1 MADEIRRLIR
11 VRTQKGARF
20 KRDGFGKKS
29 QLSDSWRKPRG
40 QHNKQREQKKAKG
53 ALPKPG
59 FGSPL
64 SVRGMHPSGFYEVL
78 VYSADGLDGLNAK
91 THAVRISAKVGN
103 RKRSGI
109 QEKALAAGLKVM
121 NAREASARAETPAA
135 SLKAKEEIVQ
145 KKEKPKKV
153 KPKPKKK
160 EEEPREVKEDKKEPA
175 KPAAKKKVKAEPAEE
190 KPKKTK
196 KPKVQKTKA
205 EDSPEQKPEKSTK
218 PKAESTKPK
227 AESTKPKAESTKE
240 KKEKPKTAQKTAASQ
255 KKKTASGVKDNE

>member
-53 ALPKPG
+53 NLPKPG
-59 FGSPL
+59 FGSPIA
-64 SVRGMHPSGFYEVL
+64 VRGMHPSGFYEVL
-78 VYSADGLDGLNAK
+78 VFSADDLDGLNAK
-91 THAVRISAKVGN
+91 THAVRISANVGN

-109 QEKALAAGLKVM
+109 QEKALSAGLKVL
-121 NAREASARAETPAA
+121 NAREAPAPAGTPRPAPV
-135 SLKAKEEIVQ
+135 KAKEEAVQ
-145 KKEKPKKV
+145 KKEKPKKA
-153 KPKPKKK
+153 KPKPTKKA
-160 EEEPREVKEDKKEPA
+160 EEPHEVKEEIKKPAKPAA

-190 KPKKTK
+190 KPKKAK
-196 KPKVQKTKA
+196 KPKVQKAKA
-205 EDSPEQKPEKSTK
+205 EGSSEPK
-218 PKAESTKPK
+218 PKK
-227 AESTKPKAESTKE
+227 STKPKAESTKE
-240 KKEKPKTAQKTAASQ
+240 KKEKPKTAQKTAATK

>member
-53 ALPKPG
+53 NLPKPG
-59 FGSPL
+59 FGSPIA
-64 SVRGMHPSGFYEVL
+64 VRGMHPSGFYEVL
-78 VYSADGLDGLNAK
+78 VYSADDLDGLNAK
-91 THAVRISAKVGN
+91 THAVRISANVGN

-109 QEKALAAGLKVM
+109 QEKALSAGLKVL
-121 NAREASARAETPAA
+121 NAREAPAPAGTPQPAPV
-135 SLKAKEEIVQ
+135 KAKEEAVQ
-145 KKEKPKKV
+145 KKEKPKKA
-153 KPKPKKK
+153 KPKPTKKA
-160 EEEPREVKEDKKEPA
+160 EEPREVKEEKKEPA

-190 KPKKTK
+190 KPKKAK
-196 KPKVQKTKA
+196 KPKVQKAKA
-205 EDSPEQKPEKSTK
+205 EGSSEPKPEK
-218 PKAESTKPK
+218 STKPK

-240 KKEKPKTAQKTAASQ
+240 KKEKPKTAQKTAATKQ
-255 KKKTASGVKDNE
+255 KKTALGVKDNE